1 MAISGVG
8 LGMAAT
14 GVFVAY
20 VAITDQPPLD
30 ALRELF
36 KGRVTAI
43 PNSKPSLAGLPTSD
57 RPSDSQGGSG
67 PSDSGLAGAAVRYL
81 GRQYQ
86 WAHNF
91 DPPNGGG
98 DCSGLVYRAF
108 HDMGFLT
115 PRLSSWQYPTWKVV
129 RKNAGE
135 VQAGDVLWYPGH
147 VAIAVGNGNMV
158 EAPTVGVPVRIA
170 PIRRGYLALTPQAA
184 VLATYAAA
192 TSRGRAA

>member
-14 GVFVAY
+14 GAFVAY
-20 VAITDQPPLD
+20 VAITDQPPLT
-30 ALRELF
+30 ALRELL

-43 PNSKPSLAGLPTSD
+43 PNTKPTLSGLP
-57 RPSDSQGGSG
+57 PAEGSG
-67 PSDSGLAGAAVRYL
+67 GDQSGASATGLAGAALRYV
-81 GRQYQ
+81 GRSYQ

-108 HDMGFLT
+108 HDEGFLT
-115 PRLSSWQYPTWKVV
+115 PRLSSWQYPTWAAV
-129 RKNAGE
+129 RKNTGE
-135 VQAGDVLWYPGH
+135 PQSGDILWYPGH

-158 EAPTVGVPVRIA
+158 EAPTVGIPVRVV
-170 PIRRGYLALTPQAA
+170 PIRRGALALTPQAA
-184 VLATYAAA
+184 ALAKYAAA
-192 TSRGRAA
+192 TSRGRAV